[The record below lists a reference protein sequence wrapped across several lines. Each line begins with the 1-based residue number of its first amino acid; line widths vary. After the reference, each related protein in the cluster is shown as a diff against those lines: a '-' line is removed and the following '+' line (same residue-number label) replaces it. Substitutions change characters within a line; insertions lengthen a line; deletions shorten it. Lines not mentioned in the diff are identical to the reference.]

1 VRKEDDHRKV
11 KRRERLEKKAKE
23 KETRKEELRRYRNL
37 QEMEVK
43 EKLDKLARVTGESCM
58 GGQLNALIWSE

>member
-1 VRKEDDHRKV
+1 MGTVRQEDDHRKV

-23 KETRKEELRRYRNL
+23 KEARKDEVRRYRNL

-43 EKLDKLARVTGESCM
+43 EKLDKLARVTGESRVR
-58 GGQLNALIWSE
+58 QTTLV